1 MRSIVLFALVVR
13 FALPACGQNMGNP
26 KFYRDDPL
34 TKTPAPLPAK
44 NVKLR
49 KISDIYD
56 YFLNDFGKPGEH
68 WEKGQP
74 GTQAK
79 NINTLG
85 EVPDDEWYTGR
96 HYFRPMTLEELQRGP
111 DQAGPPSRDGMWKV
125 VAAKTEGI
133 TPGFTILDARD
144 RRYII
149 KFDPLKYPEIAT
161 APDVI
166 GSKFFYALGYNVP
179 ENYIVSLRREN
190 LEIGEETT
198 LTDERGRT
206 RKMTNKDIGEILMKV
221 PQNADGSY
229 RAVASLYLPGKP
241 VGPHRYHDTR
251 RDDPN
256 DTVPHEHRRDLRGL
270 RVFCAWLGHDDSRSI
285 NSLDMLQTTPDGTPY
300 VKHYLIDF
308 GSLLGSAS
316 DGPNSPRSGNVRF
329 FSWGESAKE
338 FFSLGFYV
346 PAWARAKYPNYKSVG
361 RFEYEKFDA
370 AKWTPEYYNP
380 AFANMLPE
388 DAFWAARQVMAF
400 TDEQIRA
407 IVKTGQYTDPR
418 AEAWIAEC
426 LIKRRDKVGRTY
438 LNVVLP
444 LDLFEV
450 KDGRLSFVDV
460 SAKHRLGEN
469 GPFAITWAEFD
480 NARGEAKE
488 LAGAT
493 GEAVPAMK
501 TGYLRATVTGGDG
514 KRTVR
519 VFLRESEGAYQ
530 IVGVERSQ

>member
-1 MRSIVLFALVVR
+1 M
-13 FALPACGQNMGNP
+13 
-26 KFYRDDPL
+26 
-34 TKTPAPLPAK
+34 
-44 NVKLR
+44 
-49 KISDIYD
+49 
-56 YFLNDFGKPGEH
+56 
-68 WEKGQP
+68 
-74 GTQAK
+74 
-79 NINTLG
+79 
-85 EVPDDEWYTGR
+85 
-96 HYFRPMTLEELQRGP
+96 
-111 DQAGPPSRDGMWKV
+111 
-125 VAAKTEGI
+125 
-133 TPGFTILDARD
+133 
-144 RRYII
+144 
-149 KFDPLKYPEIAT
+149 
-161 APDVI
+161 I

-179 ENYIVSLRREN
+179 ENYIVNLRREN

-198 LTDERGRT
+198 LIDESGRR
-206 RKMTNKDIGEILMKV
+206 RKMTNKDVGEILIRV
-221 PQNADGSY
+221 PRNADGSY
-229 RAVASLYLPGKP
+229 RTVASLYLPGKP
-241 VGPHRYHDTR
+241 VGPHRYHGTR

-256 DTVPHEHRRDLRGL
+256 DTVSHEHRRDLRGL

-316 DGPNSPRSGNVRF
+316 DGPNSPRSGNVPF

-418 AEAWIAEC
+418 AEAWVAEC

-444 LDLFEV
+444 LDSFEV
-450 KDGRLSFVDV
+450 KNGRLSFVDL
-460 SAKHRLGEN
+460 SAKHGLGDN

-480 NARGEAKE
+480 NARGEEKD
-488 LAGAT
+488 LPGGAGET
-493 GEAVPAMK
+493 VPATK

-519 VFLRESEGAYQ
+519 VYLREREGAYE
-530 IVGVERSQ
+530 IVGVERSR